1 MHKFCPK
8 QPISHLAYFDIG
20 LEFLEQAKPIS
31 WKLKETQPTFNPP
44 PNPHATFTKSGQQH
58 FTSFEKTFNTN
69 LLQIAAAIARSPA
82 VSVTVNPLTTFK
94 NTACSTKAQESRI

>member
-1 MHKFCPK
+1 MRHSPN
-8 QPISHLAYFDIG
+8 QDSNILHHL
-20 LEFLEQAKPIS
+20 KR
-31 WKLKETQPTFNPP
+31 TF
-44 PNPHATFTKSGQQH
+44 S
-58 FTSFEKTFNTN
+58 TN